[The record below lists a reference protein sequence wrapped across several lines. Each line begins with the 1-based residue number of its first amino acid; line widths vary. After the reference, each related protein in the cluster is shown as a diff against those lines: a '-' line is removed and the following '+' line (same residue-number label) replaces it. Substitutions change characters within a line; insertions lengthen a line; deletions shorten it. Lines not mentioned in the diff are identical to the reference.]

1 MTMNALVRFPL
12 IALVLCLASPG
23 HPYPLDGFARTGILR
38 LEGYRLAQAGKVKAR
53 RLPLGA
59 RLAWDRVRLRL
70 ADRPGFKIPKID
82 TPLSH
87 KIQALLGQGEDRFG
101 IAVLDLSDPDRPGYG
116 EIRGDFKANPG
127 SVGKLVVAL
136 AVFQALADI
145 FPDDTEKRMQLL
157 RTAMVLA
164 DDFIRSDHHKVPF
177 YTLESKKVEL
187 RPVRMGDRASL
198 WTWLDWMMSASSNAA
213 ASMVMRELM
222 LLVQFKQ
229 AYPISLEKAR
239 AFFNHTPR
247 NQLGRLLAASL
258 QEPLTRNGLDPAF
271 LRQGS
276 FFTRRGKALVPGTT
290 SHATPRE
297 LMRFLVKL
305 EQGAL
310 VDPFTSHEIKRILYM
325 TQGRIRY
332 ASSPA
337 LAASAVYF
345 KSGSLYSCKPEPGF
359 KCYKYRGNG
368 INLLNSVAIVEH
380 PAPEPRLHYLVVV
393 MSNVLRKNS
402 ALLHQTLATEIHGLM
417 EKRHPGVN

>member
-1 MTMNALVRFPL
+1 MNALIRFTL
-12 IALVLCLASPG
+12 VALVLCLASPG

-38 LEGYRLAQAGKVKAR
+38 LEGYRLAQAGKVTAR
-53 RLPLGA
+53 RLPPGA
-59 RLAWDRVRLRL
+59 RLAWNRVHLRL
-70 ADRPGFKIPKID
+70 KDRPGFTIPEID
-82 TPLSH
+82 LQLSR
-87 KIQALLGQGEDRFG
+87 KLQALLGQGEDRFG

-157 RTAMVLA
+157 RTTMVLA
-164 DDFIRSDHHKVPF
+164 DDFIISDRHKVPF
-177 YTLESKKVEL
+177 YTLESTEVEQ

-229 AYPISLEKAR
+229 AYPVSLEKAQT
-239 AFFNHTPR
+239 FFNRTPR
-247 NQLGRLLAASL
+247 NQLGRLLASSL

-297 LMRFLVKL
+297 LMRFLMKL

-310 VDPFTSHEIKRILYM
+310 VDPFTSHEIKRLLYM

-337 LAASAVYF
+337 LAAAAVYF

-380 PAPEPRLHYLVVV
+380 PAPSPRLHYMVVV

-402 ALLHQTLATEIHGLM
+402 AVLHQTLATEIHQLM
-417 EKRHPGVN
+417 EMRHPGIN